1 MSHEKEHENGKDNEL
16 IKNLA
21 RILKVPRGKVNIHI
35 DDKPALS
42 LDFKGENVNL
52 DIQDTSIFDIPDVN
66 SSSQEDVGLLDK
78 LKTAKTLAQIFD
90 DNDITLSVL
99 RKGKK
104 AFTVGKKAH
113 PTLSRI
119 LSGSDDIQ
127 INSVKQAAKL
137 GRDLQKAHEHDKE
150 K

>member
-1 MSHEKEHENGKDNEL
+1 MSKEKELDIGEDNEL
-16 IKNLA
+16 IKGLV
-21 RILKVPRGKVNIHI
+21 RIMKVPRGKVNIHI

-42 LDFKGENVNL
+42 LDFNGDNVNL
-52 DIQDTSIFDIPDVN
+52 DIQDASIFEITEVNGSGSDI
-66 SSSQEDVGLLDK
+66 GLLDK
-78 LKTAKTLAQIFD
+78 LKTAKTVAQIFD
-90 DNDITLSVL
+90 DNDITFKVL

-104 AFTVGKKAH
+104 AFTVGKNAH

-137 GRDLQKAHEHDKE
+137 RRDIQKSHEHDK

>member
-1 MSHEKEHENGKDNEL
+1 MSDEKELDIGEDNEL
-16 IKNLA
+16 INGLA
-21 RILKVPRGKVNIHI
+21 RIMKVPQGKVNIHI

-42 LDFKGENVNL
+42 LDFKGDKVNL
-52 DIQDTSIFDIPDVN
+52 DIHDASIFEITEVNGSGQDI
-66 SSSQEDVGLLDK
+66 GLLDK
-78 LKTAKTLAQIFD
+78 LKTAKTVAQIFD
-90 DNDITLSVL
+90 DNDITFTVQ

-104 AFTVGKKAH
+104 AFTVGKDAH

-137 GRDLQKAHEHDKE
+137 TRDITKSS
-150 K
+150 

>member
-16 IKNLA
+16 INNLA

-52 DIQDTSIFDIPDVN
+52 DIQDTSIFDIVDVDG
-66 SSSQEDVGLLDK
+66 SSQEDIGLLDK
-78 LKTAKTLAQIFD
+78 LKTAKKLAQIFD

-137 GRDLQKAHEHDKE
+137 GRDLQNAHEHDKE

>member
-1 MSHEKEHENGKDNEL
+1 MSGEKELDIGEDNEL
-16 IKNLA
+16 INGLA
-21 RILKVPRGKVNIHI
+21 RIMKVPRGKVNIHI

-42 LDFKGENVNL
+42 LDFKGDKVNL
-52 DIQDTSIFDIPDVN
+52 DIHDASIFDITEVN
-66 SSSQEDVGLLDK
+66 GSGQDIGLLDK
-78 LKTAKTLAQIFD
+78 LKTAKTVAQIFD
-90 DNDITLSVL
+90 DNDITFSVQ

-104 AFTVGKKAH
+104 AFTVGKDAH

-137 GRDLQKAHEHDKE
+137 TRDIQKAHEHDK

>member
-1 MSHEKEHENGKDNEL
+1 MSDEKELDIGEDNEL
-16 IKNLA
+16 INGLA
-21 RILKVPRGKVNIHI
+21 RIMKVPQGRVNIHI

-42 LDFKGENVNL
+42 LDFKGDKVNL
-52 DIQDTSIFDIPDVN
+52 DIHDASIFEITEVNGSGQDI
-66 SSSQEDVGLLDK
+66 GLLDK
-78 LKTAKTLAQIFD
+78 LKTAKTVAQIFD
-90 DNDITLSVL
+90 DNDITFTVQ

-104 AFTVGKKAH
+104 AFTVGKDAH

-137 GRDLQKAHEHDKE
+137 TRDITKSS
-150 K
+150 